1 MPWHLVAL
9 IYLAAVANGILLGLL
24 MIWVSRKIERLFRE
38 KR

>member
-1 MPWHLVAL
+1 MPWYWFVLIPLVAL
-9 IYLAAVANGILLGLL
+9 ANGVLLGLL